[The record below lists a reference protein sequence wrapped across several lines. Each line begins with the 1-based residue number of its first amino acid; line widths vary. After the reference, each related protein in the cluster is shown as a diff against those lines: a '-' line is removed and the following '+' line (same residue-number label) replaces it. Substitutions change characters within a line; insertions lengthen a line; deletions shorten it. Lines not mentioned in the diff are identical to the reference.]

1 MNARWVDYSNP
12 TSAVGLFRCI
22 SSRSLRSPSPY
33 EVLYCIDLPPCLY
46 VTQGHVYVRQECVVC
61 KWDFEVESRALYNMP
76 VGYCMF
82 ELHRHILSRHINDL
96 DKAAY

>member
-1 MNARWVDYSNP
+1 MLAGSTTATRHQRLYCFGV
-12 TSAVGLFRCI
+12 
-22 SSRSLRSPSPY
+22 SPAAACAPHPHN

-46 VTQGHVYVRQECVVC
+46 VTQGHVHVRQECAVC

-76 VGYCMF
+76 EGYCMF

-96 DKAAY
+96 DKAAR